1 MTTDNLANTD
11 NLSDN
16 QGDSQKLA
24 NQLCHRFYVI
34 ANAITRKYKPM
45 LDKINL
51 TYPQYVVMMGLW
63 EKDTITISELQQ
75 KTLIDI
81 GCLSVMLKKMVDKQL
96 IEIITDSTDR
106 RKKTVKLTTK
116 GKKLKPLAQQEKQKL
131 QAEYPSHL
139 TDDEYQQL
147 ICLLDKLKSGLLE
160 YKE

>member
-11 NLSDN
+11 NDN
-16 QGDSQKLA
+16 QKLA

-51 TYPQYVVMMGLW
+51 TYPQYVAMMALW
-63 EKDTITISELQQ
+63 EKDKITISKLQQ

-96 IEIITDSTDR
+96 IEIITDCTDR

-131 QAEYPSHL
+131 QAENQPNLS
-139 TDDEYQQL
+139 DDEFNQL
-147 ICLLDKLKSGLLE
+147 VVLLDKLKAGLIE
-160 YKE
+160 

>member
-1 MTTDNLANTD
+1 MTTTDKLPHNQDDN
-11 NLSDN
+11 
-16 QGDSQKLA
+16 QKLA

-51 TYPQYVVMMGLW
+51 TYPQYVAMMALW

-116 GKKLKPLAQQEKQKL
+116 GKQLKPLAQQEKQKL
-131 QAEYPSHL
+131 QAENQPSL
-139 TDDEYQQL
+139 TDDEFNQL
-147 ICLLDKLKSGLLE
+147 IGLLDKLKSGLIE
-160 YKE
+160 

>member
-1 MTTDNLANTD
+1 MTTDNLVNTD
-11 NLSDN
+11 NDN
-16 QGDSQKLA
+16 QKLA

-51 TYPQYVVMMGLW
+51 TYPQYVAMMALW
-63 EKDTITISELQQ
+63 EKDKITISKLQQ

-116 GKKLKPLAQQEKQKL
+116 GKKLKPLAQQEKQRL
-131 QAEYPSHL
+131 QAENQPNL
-139 TDDEYQQL
+139 TDDEFNQL
-147 ICLLDKLKSGLLE
+147 IALLDKLKSGLIE
-160 YKE
+160 

>member
-11 NLSDN
+11 NDN
-16 QGDSQKLA
+16 QKLA

-51 TYPQYVVMMGLW
+51 TYPQYVAMMALW
-63 EKDTITISELQQ
+63 EKDKITISKLQQ

-131 QAEYPSHL
+131 QAENQPNL
-139 TDDEYQQL
+139 TDDEFNQL
-147 ICLLDKLKSGLLE
+147 VVLLDKLKSGLIE
-160 YKE
+160 